1 MVLGLADRLGSIV
14 HSQQEMRLKENDHR
28 RLGRELELFD
38 TAPIVGSGLPL
49 WLPDGAVIRAELEK
63 LVGEEVRRSGCRP
76 VYSPVL
82 AKRELY
88 EKSGHWDKFA
98 EDMFP
103 EMIIGGESFVLRP
116 ANCPHHAMI
125 FASRGR
131 SVRDLPY
138 RVSEIGAMFRSELSG
153 VLSGLS
159 RVRQINL
166 DDVHVFC
173 APEQVKGEIVL
184 ALEAIQRCYRL
195 LGIELSKFRLSLRSP
210 GGEGFLGSD
219 AQWGDAQ
226 DQLRVALVELDVPFV
241 EAEGE
246 AAFYGP
252 KIDIQVLDAQGREE
266 SLSTVQVDFNQPERF
281 GLEYVGSDGAR
292 HRPVMIHRGLMS
304 SMERMAA
311 FLIERYAGRMPPWLA
326 PVQVRLLPVSQ
337 AQADAAEEIAEALRS
352 EGIRVQIAED
362 GSLGARIR
370 ESRQHRD
377 SYLAIIGE
385 REAAEGQV
393 SALIPALE
401 EKRVLPRQEFI
412 VGVIADVRERV
423 QVPRAARSS

>member
-1 MVLGLADRLGSIV
+1 M
-14 HSQQEMRLKENDHR
+14 HSEQEIRLKENDHR

-38 TAPIVGSGLPL
+38 TAPMVGSGLPL

-76 VYSPVL
+76 VYSPVM

-88 EKSGHWDKFA
+88 EKSGHWDKFS
-98 EDMFP
+98 EEMFP

-184 ALEAIQRCYRL
+184 ALQAIQRCYRL
-195 LGIELSKFRLSLRSP
+195 LGIELSQFRLSLRSP
-210 GGEGFLGSD
+210 DGEGFLGSD
-219 AQWGDAQ
+219 AQWADAQ
-226 DQLRVALVELDVPFV
+226 DQLRVALAELDVPFV

-337 AQADAAEEIAEALRS
+337 AQADAAEEIAEALRA
-352 EGIRVQIAED
+352 EEIRAEVAAD

-385 REAAEGQV
+385 REVAEDQV

-401 EKRVLPRQEFI
+401 QKRVLPRQAFI
-412 VGVIADVRERV
+412 DGVVADVRERV
-423 QVPRAARSS
+423 QVPRASLSS